1 MATSY
6 EERRNAIIDEA
17 LDATP
22 SVPRL
27 RKLKAKALRQ
37 MMMPIYSKREGVY
50 QMDTMEQSDAI
61 KNIQHVNGVSTRS
74 GDNDKINALHDDLK
88 DEYPPYYL
96 ILINVNTRKGY
107 AYPMES
113 KNEDSVHQAV
123 NDFYIDVYSSRG
135 RVTEL
140 FTDEDSAYKGAKMQ
154 KWYREYKVD
163 HVTTTHENKHTLGII
178 NRFIRTIR
186 DRLGTRNISRRRMAA
201 FINRYNDTRQK
212 GINLR
217 PNNVTKSQEKQYVMD
232 QYQKEQAIKAATMLD
247 TSQKAR
253 KWIETKQFE
262 KRRADYEPET
272 YDITGLKGR
281 LYQIKSGKNSYN
293 VSRWKL
299 RVGEGIKV
307 PKGEPV
313 RILDWN
319 DDVNMYEVE
328 CDSTEIGLYSI
339 KRLRGDEP
347 YKLHPLERQFWRLK
361 PRNSMPVAVKT
372 LWSKQPLRM
381 TKT

>member
-1 MATSY
+1 MSTAY
-6 EERRNAIIDEA
+6 EARRNAIIDEA

-61 KNIQHVNGVSTRS
+61 KNAHNVSGMRTRAK
-74 GDNDKINALHDDLK
+74 DNAALHQLNEDIES
-88 DEYPPYYL
+88 EYPSYYL

-107 AYPMES
+107 AYPMNH
-113 KNEDSVHQAV
+113 KGEDSVLAAV
-123 NDFYIDVYSSRG
+123 KEFYKDAKT
-135 RVTEL
+135 VTEL
-140 FTDEDSAYKGAKMQ
+140 YTDEDGAYNGAKIKRWM
-154 KWYREYKVD
+154 KEHNIE
-163 HVTTTHENKHTLGII
+163 HVTTSKENKHTLGII

-186 DRLGTRNISRRRMAA
+186 DRLGSRNITRRRMER
-201 FINRYNDTRQK
+201 FIDRYNDTIQK

-253 KWIETKQFE
+253 KWIETKMFE
-262 KRRADYEPET
+262 KRRADYEPDS
-272 YDITGLKGR
+272 YDITGLKGK
-281 LYQIKSGKNSYN
+281 LYRIKSGKNTYN

-299 RVGEGIKV
+299 RVAEGIKV
-307 PKGEPV
+307 PKGEPI

-339 KRLRGDEP
+339 KRLRGDAP
-347 YKLHPLERQFWRLK
+347 YKLHPLERQFWKGK
-361 PRNSMPVAVKT
+361 PRSSMPIAVRT
-372 LWSKQPLRM
+372 LWPKQRVRLVR
-381 TKT
+381 T

>member
-113 KNEDSVHQAV
+113 KNEDSVHKAV
-123 NDFYIDVYSSRG
+123 NDFYIDVYEFPVGGPHRKPGKALPQRQFLFRG
-135 RVTEL
+135 
-140 FTDEDSAYKGAKMQ
+140 SAGG
-154 KWYREYKVD
+154 
-163 HVTTTHENKHTLGII
+163 HLPC
-178 NRFIRTIR
+178 
-186 DRLGTRNISRRRMAA
+186 L
-201 FINRYNDTRQK
+201 RQK
-212 GINLR
+212 QRIF
-217 PNNVTKSQEKQYVMD
+217 D
-232 QYQKEQAIKAATMLD
+232 
-247 TSQKAR
+247 AR
-253 KWIETKQFE
+253 
-262 KRRADYEPET
+262 
-272 YDITGLKGR
+272 
-281 LYQIKSGKNSYN
+281 
-293 VSRWKL
+293 
-299 RVGEGIKV
+299 
-307 PKGEPV
+307 
-313 RILDWN
+313 
-319 DDVNMYEVE
+319 
-328 CDSTEIGLYSI
+328 
-339 KRLRGDEP
+339 
-347 YKLHPLERQFWRLK
+347 
-361 PRNSMPVAVKT
+361 
-372 LWSKQPLRM
+372 
-381 TKT
+381 

>member
-61 KNIQHVNGVSTRS
+61 KNVQNVTGVSTRS
-74 GDNDKINALHDDLK
+74 GDIVKINALHADLK

-96 ILINVNTRKGY
+96 VFINVNTRKAY
-107 AYPMES
+107 VYPMTS
-113 KNEDSVHQAV
+113 KNEDSVHAAV
-123 NDFYIDVYSSRG
+123 NEFYVDVYQDKA

-140 FTDEDSAYKGAKMQ
+140 FTDEDGAYSGEKMQ
-154 KWYREYKVD
+154 QWYANYGVD
-163 HVTTTHENKHTLGII
+163 HVTTTHENKHVLGII

-186 DRLGTRNISRRRMAA
+186 DKLGTRNISKRRMKA
-201 FINRYNDTRQK
+201 FLKRYNETRHK
-212 GINLR
+212 GTGWR
-217 PNNVTKSQEKQYVMD
+217 PNDMQGFFQSKREKQYVMD
-232 QYQKEQAIKAATMLD
+232 QYQKEQAIKAATLLD

-253 KWIETKQFE
+253 KWIETKMFE

-281 LYQIKSGKNSYN
+281 LYQIKSGKNTYN
-293 VSRWKL
+293 VPRWKL

-307 PKGEPV
+307 PKGEPI

-347 YKLHPLERQFWRLK
+347 YKLHPLERQFWEGKARS
-361 PRNSMPVAVKT
+361 SMPIAVKS
-372 LWSKQPLRM
+372 LM
-381 TKT
+381 T